1 MSHFKLYRNGV
12 NVMRILIAEDDNR
25 FGNLVYQMLL
35 RQNMHVDWVQSGD
48 YALEFIKKEVYDV
61 IILDWMMPEKTGLE
75 VCRELRDEHYQ
86 GGILMLTAKDTVDD
100 LVVGLEAG
108 ADDYIVK
115 PFEFKELLAR
125 IHSVARR
132 SKVTIKEEIV
142 KAADLELN
150 QGTKLA
156 KRGNRK
162 IQLTGREFQLLDVL
176 IQNYGR
182 VLPKEFILDHIWGL
196 ESEISPNNL
205 EAFVRLLRKKIDY
218 PGEVELIQNV
228 RGVGYKME
236 AKHVI
241 RDS

>member
-1 MSHFKLYRNGV
+1 
-12 NVMRILIAEDDNR
+12 MRILLAEDDNR
-25 FGNLVYQMLL
+25 FGNLVYQILL
-35 RQNMHVDWVQSGD
+35 RQNMEVDWVLSGD
-48 YALEFIKKEVYDV
+48 YALEYIEKEVYDV
-61 IILDWMMPEKTGLE
+61 IVLDWMMPKKTGLE
-75 VCRELRDEHYQ
+75 VCRELRERNYQ

-132 SKVTIKEEIV
+132 SKVALKENIV

-150 QGTKLA
+150 QMTKLA
-156 KRGNRK
+156 KRGTRS

-176 IQNYGR
+176 MLNYGR

-196 ESEISPNNL
+196 ESDISPNNL

-218 PGEVELIQNV
+218 PGEIELIQNI

-236 AKHVI
+236 EKDVVK
-241 RDS
+241 DS

>member
-1 MSHFKLYRNGV
+1 
-12 NVMRILIAEDDNR
+12 MRILIAEDDSR

-35 RQNMHVDWVQSGD
+35 RQDMKVDWVRSGD
-48 YALEFIKKEVYDV
+48 YALEYIKKEIYDV
-61 IILDWMMPEKTGLE
+61 VILDWMMPEKSGLE
-75 VCRELRDEHYQ
+75 VCRELREGQYQ
-86 GGILMLTAKDTVDD
+86 GGIIMLTAKDTVDD

-132 SKVTIKEEIV
+132 SKVAIKEEIV
-142 KAADLELN
+142 VAADLELN
-150 QGTKLA
+150 RGTKMA
-156 KRGNRK
+156 KRGTRM
-162 IQLTGREFQLLDVL
+162 IQLTGREFQLLDIL
-176 IQNYGR
+176 MQNYGR
-182 VLPKEFILDHIWGL
+182 VLPKELILDHIWGL
-196 ESEISPNNL
+196 ENEVSPNNL

-218 PGEVELIQNV
+218 PGEVELIQNT

-236 AKHVI
+236 AKNVV

>member
-1 MSHFKLYRNGV
+1 
-12 NVMRILIAEDDNR
+12 MRILIAEDDNR

-35 RQNMHVDWVQSGD
+35 RQDMQVDWVQSGD
-48 YALEFIKKEVYDV
+48 YVLEFIKKEIYDV
-61 IILDWMMPEKTGLE
+61 IILDWMMPEKSGLE
-75 VCRELRDEHYQ
+75 VCRELREGHYQ

-100 LVVGLEAG
+100 LVIGLEAG

-125 IHSVARR
+125 IGSVARR
-132 SKVTIKEEIV
+132 SKVAIKEDFV
-142 KAADLELN
+142 RAADLELN

-156 KRGNRK
+156 TRGTRT

-176 IQNYGR
+176 MQNYGR

-205 EAFVRLLRKKIDY
+205 EAFVRLLRKKIDH
-218 PGEVELIQNV
+218 PGEVELIQNI

-236 AKHVI
+236 AKNVV
-241 RDS
+241 RNA

>member
-1 MSHFKLYRNGV
+1 
-12 NVMRILIAEDDNR
+12 MRILIAEDDNR

-35 RQNMHVDWVQSGD
+35 RQDMQVDWVRSGD

-61 IILDWMMPEKTGLE
+61 IILDWMMPEMSGLQ
-75 VCRELRDEHYQ
+75 VCQQLREGRYQ

-100 LVVGLEAG
+100 LVIGLEAG

-132 SKVTIKEEIV
+132 SKVTMKEDIV
-142 KAADLELN
+142 MVADLELN
-150 QGTKLA
+150 RGTKLA
-156 KRGNRK
+156 KRGTRM

-176 IQNYGR
+176 VQNYGH
-182 VLPKEFILDHIWGL
+182 VLPKELILDHIWGI
-196 ESEISPNNL
+196 ESDISPNNL

-218 PGEVELIQNV
+218 PDEVELIQNI

-236 AKHVI
+236 AKDAVH
-241 RDS
+241 DS

>member
-1 MSHFKLYRNGV
+1 MK
-12 NVMRILIAEDDNR
+12 ILIAEDDKR

-35 RQNMHVDWVQSGD
+35 RQDMQVDWVHSGD

-75 VCRELRDEHYQ
+75 VCRELREGHYQ

-100 LVVGLEAG
+100 LVIGLEAG

-132 SKVTIKEEIV
+132 SKVALKEEVV

-150 QGTKLA
+150 RGTKLA
-156 KRGNRK
+156 KRGTRT

-176 IQNYGR
+176 MQNYGR
-182 VLPKEFILDHIWGL
+182 VLPKELILDHIWGL

-218 PGEVELIQNV
+218 PGEVELIQNI

-236 AKHVI
+236 AKNAFQN
-241 RDS
+241 S

>member
-1 MSHFKLYRNGV
+1 
-12 NVMRILIAEDDNR
+12 MRILIAEDDNR

-35 RQNMHVDWVQSGD
+35 RQDMKVDWVRSGD
-48 YALEFIKKEVYDV
+48 DALEFIKKDVYDV
-61 IILDWMMPEKTGLE
+61 IILDWMMPQKSGLE
-75 VCRELRDEHYQ
+75 VCRELRAGHYQ

-132 SKVTIKEEIV
+132 SKVAIKEEII

-150 QGTKLA
+150 RGTKLVT
-156 KRGNRK
+156 RGTRS
-162 IQLTGREFQLLDVL
+162 IQLTGREFQLLDIL
-176 IQNYGR
+176 MENYGR
-182 VLPKEFILDHIWGL
+182 VLPKEVILDHIWGL
-196 ESEISPNNL
+196 ESEVSPNNL
-205 EAFVRLLRKKIDY
+205 EAFIRLLRKKIDY
-218 PGEVELIQNV
+218 PGEVELIQNI

-236 AKHVI
+236 GKNVV

>member
-1 MSHFKLYRNGV
+1 MK
-12 NVMRILIAEDDNR
+12 ILIAEDDQR

-35 RQNMHVDWVQSGD
+35 RQNMQVDWVHSGD
-48 YALEFIKKEVYDV
+48 DALDFIKNELYDV
-61 IILDWMMPEKTGLE
+61 IILDWMMPKKTGLE
-75 VCRELRDEHYQ
+75 VCKELREEHYQ

-125 IHSVARR
+125 IQSVARR
-132 SKVTIKEEIV
+132 SKVALKEECV

-150 QGTKLA
+150 RGTKLA
-156 KRGNRK
+156 KRGTRM
-162 IQLTGREFQLLDVL
+162 IQLTGREFQLLDIL
-176 IQNYGR
+176 MQNYGR
-182 VLPKEFILDHIWGL
+182 VLPKELILDHIWGL

-218 PGEVELIQNV
+218 PGEEELIQNI

-236 AKHVI
+236 ARKIV
-241 RDS
+241 RSS